1 MTFYQ
6 QATQSNNSNPF
17 YSGERTLKIDSTVAI
32 LLAVAFIIFAIICI
46 AMHNYTRRKIREYKN
61 KQLEEYKIKN
71 PSRKNATYENA
82 RLYLPAWQRAKY
94 NAHIFLAV
102 IFIVGAIAF
111 LSGSTLTTL

>member
-71 PSRKNATYENA
+71 PNRKKCNI
-82 RLYLPAWQRAKY
+82 WKCK
-94 NAHIFLAV
+94 
-102 IFIVGAIAF
+102 
-111 LSGSTLTTL
+111 TLFTSLTKSKI